1 MKRHLL
7 SLVLGIACAAVS
19 ACGAGDEGY
28 DGPGKNVV
36 GEWYASGDHEVTIGG
51 ESASVGGGSTF
62 QVYVQA
68 DALYVE
74 DGACAF
80 PGLGDGNDRVSLM
93 ESDSCVRNDVLGEAL
108 TYMVDTG
115 SASVAP
121 GDHFT
126 LEIHGRVRALGD
138 SQEGTFS
145 IVYVGERVNDGGGDG
160 DDGDGDGNG
169 DDGDGDEDGSGG
181 GSGG

>member
-7 SLVLGIACAAVS
+7 SLVLGMACAAGS
-19 ACGAGDEGY
+19 ACGAGDEEY

-51 ESASVGGGSTF
+51 ETASVGGGSTF

-68 DALYVE
+68 DQLYVE

-80 PGLGDGNDRVSLM
+80 PGLGEGNDRVSLM
-93 ESDSCVRNDVLGEAL
+93 ESDSCVRNDVFGEAL

-138 SQEGTFS
+138 SEEGTFS
-145 IVYVGERVNDGGGDG
+145 IVYVGERVDGGGDG
-160 DDGDGDGNG
+160 DG
-169 DDGDGDEDGSGG
+169 DDGDDGDEGG
-181 GSGG
+181 GGGGNGG

>member
-7 SLVLGIACAAVS
+7 SLVLGIACGAAA
-19 ACGAGDEGY
+19 ACSSSDDGY

-36 GEWYASGDHEVTIGG
+36 GEWYASGDHEVTIGA
-51 ESASVGGGSTF
+51 ETASVGGGARF

-68 DALYVE
+68 DQLYVE

-80 PGLGDGNDRVSLM
+80 PGLGEGNDRVSLM

-126 LEIHGRVRALGD
+126 LEIHGRVRTLGD
-138 SQEGTFS
+138 SEEGTFS
-145 IVYVGERVNDGGGDG
+145 IVYVGERVDDGGGDG
-160 DDGDGDGNG
+160 DG
-169 DDGDGDEDGSGG
+169 DDEGGSDDPEDGSGG
-181 GSGG
+181 GSSG

>member
-7 SLVLGIACAAVS
+7 SLVLGTVCAAVC
-19 ACGAGDEGY
+19 ACGTGDEEY

-36 GEWYASGDHEVTIGG
+36 GEWFASGDHEVTVGG
-51 ESASVGGGSTF
+51 ETASVGGGSIF

-68 DALYVE
+68 DQLYVE
-74 DGACAF
+74 DDACAF
-80 PGLGDGNDRVSLM
+80 PGLGEGNDRISLM
-93 ESDSCVRNDVLGEAL
+93 ESDSCVRNDVFGEAL

-121 GDHFT
+121 GEHFT

-145 IVYVGERVNDGGGDG
+145 IVYVGERADDGGGDG
-160 DDGDGDGNG
+160 DGDEGGGSGDPD
-169 DDGDGDEDGSGG
+169 DDGSGSGG
-181 GSGG
+181 G